1 MYRVRTIW
9 PIITTRTWFSTGKDE
24 SLPGNVAQSI
34 IFSFLFTICNYV
46 LNITVVVGNCS
57 VPAPRVFV
65 LLIYNYYFRYRKF
78 NLFSELGFNQTDL
91 AELCTFDTDFGV
103 RFGMFICFDI
113 MFQDPAVRLV
123 RESGVKDIIFSAA
136 WFSELPLLTG

>member
-1 MYRVRTIW
+1 MFGR
-9 PIITTRTWFSTGKDE
+9 FGKLLQHE
-24 SLPGNVAQSI
+24 RGFRQGRAYHCQVTLPNRL
-34 IFSFLFTICNYV
+34 LFAFILSTICNYV
-46 LNITVVVGNCS
+46 LNVTVVMGNRC
-57 VPAPRVFV
+57 VPTRRVFI

-78 NLFSELGFNQTDL
+78 NLFSELGFNHTNL